1 MLSTM
6 KKRSLVVRTRI
17 SKPPALSREDAQMD
31 PNDFHMRNG
40 MRFYPVACGKH
51 DKKKYYRLALENSRD
66 CIVGIDALEDRL
78 RTVGLNLRT
87 STIENILNTLMD
99 VIPSYKAETGHSVR
113 LGNLVTFTPYATG
126 TLAHANDEA
135 DPSKNHVEIR
145 AVELPVLRYALSRAH
160 LVNTQGDKGN
170 IQHVAGGPKG
180 EEGIVD
186 EDSTITVTGRG
197 IYVPE
202 QTYDTPS
209 PMGRA
214 WVESL
219 TGEQLGRCDV
229 LKENDVLLILKL
241 HMDKVPRT
249 QDARLV
255 IETYGTREAAQ
266 AAVADDSVPLLAYRR
281 NIRILPH
288 R

>member
-1 MLSTM
+1 M
-6 KKRSLVVRTRI
+6 
-17 SKPPALSREDAQMD
+17 
-31 PNDFHMRNG
+31 
-40 MRFYPVACGKH
+40 
-51 DKKKYYRLALENSRD
+51 
-66 CIVGIDALEDRL
+66 
-78 RTVGLNLRT
+78 
-87 STIENILNTLMD
+87 
-99 VIPSYKAETGHSVR
+99 
-113 LGNLVTFTPYATG
+113 
-126 TLAHANDEA
+126 
-135 DPSKNHVEIR
+135 
-145 AVELPVLRYALSRAH
+145 LRYALSRAH